1 MKARCVLRR
10 GVASVAAAAAFVTLA
25 ALPARAEAAPQLIP
39 VPKSVTYQ
47 EGTLSLGAVELV
59 GTDVADADAVRVVKG
74 LLADAGVTVTER
86 TAAAGATPGATAL
99 YLSEADDACA
109 ARDAA
114 AASMQLADAS
124 KLKAEGYVLGVDP
137 AAKAVVL
144 TGRDGDGTFY
154 AAQTLAQLIEGANV
168 PAARIADEPHLTV
181 RGTIEGFYARGQED
195 WSWDDRMEQVRF
207 YGQTK
212 MNTYIY
218 APKEDPYHR
227 DHWRD
232 PYPADQMA
240 KMRALIQEAAR
251 NKVDFV
257 FALSPGNSI
266 NLTSDADFQALTSKC
281 QTMYDEGVRHFAI
294 FFDDITNKDGVGQAE
309 LLNRFNAEFI
319 KKQPEACTLVTVPT
333 EYDSNAMSLGDSLKE
348 YTEDFSATIDEDIEV
363 LWTGSSVVP
372 DSIKASDAEFITNVY
387 GDSAGIWWNYP
398 TNDYQLNKLAMGP
411 IYGIDK
417 QVFDDIDYFVM
428 NPMGRASLSRVTLAT
443 GADLSWNTA
452 AYDDEASLKASC
464 ALSYPDL
471 ADSVYAL
478 AINSSQVFGSSFSCG
493 RPDAPEM
500 RAHADAVLKAVASSD
515 DPASDPAVA
524 ALRADMQSLIDASA
538 ALKGGDFDAVSAF
551 TAKLGQV
558 GRAGNR
564 AIDLL
569 LAKAAGNTAEVEA
582 ITAELTGTLSQLK
595 SGKLVSDRC
604 LVYFVEDALAYETAP
619 AASFEV
625 ASSLVQ
631 KGTEVTFHNT
641 SSVSAVTY
649 EWTFPGATTLHS
661 HEAEPTVVYA
671 KPGRYDVT
679 LTVRNRFGED
689 SVTRK
694 SVIYVVDAMPETM
707 ENLALGKKTTANKI
721 TNSAEG
727 APKAVDGVVL
737 GSKWCAEG
745 NGGHN
750 LTVDL
755 GAVYTLSSFRVQHAE
770 AGGEGMSAN
779 TRAFTISVSEDGKS
793 FTEVVNVDD
802 NTQAISTHAI
812 TPTAGRYVRLDVVQ
826 SVQPG
831 TQWPATRI
839 FEFEAYGITGDVS
852 DLPEYVA
859 PNDRK
864 LADTLEDTAKLD
876 SASYT
881 ADSWAAFE
889 AARDAARALMERG
902 DKTQDEVDAAL
913 AALEQARAALV
924 EADNGTPLIP
934 LEPST
939 PVDPGKPEQ
948 PEQPEKPEQ
957 PTPGED
963 GGAKPS
969 TPSAKPQ
976 RPAAKP
982 NGVLPAT
989 GDASVVAVAAA
1000 GAAAVAALGTATV
1013 VRKRSSR

>member
-1 MKARCVLRR
+1 MNAQRVWGR
-10 GVASVAAAAAFVTLA
+10 GVAAIAAAAAFAALA

-39 VPKSVTYQ
+39 VPESVTYQ
-47 EGTLSLGAVELV
+47 EGTLSLGSIDLV
-59 GTDVADADAVRVVKG
+59 GADVADADAVRVVKG
-74 LLADAGVTVTER
+74 LLADAGATVTER
-86 TAAAGATPGATAL
+86 TAAEGATSGATAL
-99 YLSEADDACA
+99 YLTEADDACA

-114 AASMQLADAS
+114 AANLQLADAS

-137 AAKAVVL
+137 AAKTVVL

-154 AAQTLAQLIEGANV
+154 AAQTLAQLIEGANL
-168 PAARIADEPHLTV
+168 PATRIADEPHLPV

-227 DHWRD
+227 DEWRD

-266 NLTSDADFQALTSKC
+266 DLESDADFQALTDKC
-281 QTMYDEGVRHFAI
+281 QAMYDEGVRHFAI
-294 FFDDITNKDGVGQAE
+294 FFDDIENKDGVGQAK
-309 LLNRFNAEFI
+309 LLNRFNAAFI
-319 KKQPEACTLVTVPT
+319 KKQPEACTLATVPT
-333 EYDSNAMSLGDSLKE
+333 EYDSNAMSLGDTLKK
-348 YTEDFSATIDEDIEV
+348 YTKDFSATIDDDIEV

-372 DSIKASDAEFITNVY
+372 DSIKVSDAAFVTDVY
-387 GDSAGIWWNYP
+387 GDRAGIWWNYP
-398 TNDYQLNKLAMGP
+398 TNDYQLDKLAMGP

-417 QVFDDIDYFVM
+417 QVFDSIDYFVM

-443 GADLSWNTA
+443 GADISWNTA

-464 ALSYPDL
+464 ALCYPEL

-515 DPASDPAVA
+515 DPANDPSVA

-538 ALKGGDFDAVSAF
+538 ALTGGDFDAISAF

-569 LAKAAGNTAEVEA
+569 LAKAAGNTAEVDA

-604 LVYFVEDALAYETAP
+604 LVYFVEDALAYTTAP
-619 AASFEV
+619 TAGFEV

-631 KGTEVTFHNT
+631 KGAEVTLRNT
-641 SSVSAVTY
+641 SSVSAVSY
-649 EWTFPGATTLHS
+649 EWTFPGAQTLHS
-661 HEAEPTVVYA
+661 NEAEPTVVYT

-689 SVTRK
+689 SVTK
-694 SVIYVVDAMPETM
+694 KAAIYVVDSMPETM
-707 ENLALGKKTTANKI
+707 ENLALGKQATANKA
-721 TNSAEG
+721 TNDAEG

-745 NGGHN
+745 NGGHT

-755 GAVYTLSSFRVQHAE
+755 GAVYTLSSFRIQHAE

-779 TRAFTISVSEDGKS
+779 TRAFTISVSQDGTKY
-793 FTEVVNVDD
+793 TEVVNVDD
-802 NTQAISTHAI
+802 NTKAISTHAI
-812 TPTAGRYVRLDVVQ
+812 TPTAGRYVRLDVKQ

-852 DLPEYVA
+852 DLPAYVA
-859 PNDRK
+859 PNDEK
-864 LADTLEDTAKLD
+864 LAAALEDAGKLD
-876 SASYT
+876 GGSYT
-881 ADSWAAFE
+881 ADSWAAFA

-913 AALEQARAALV
+913 AALEQARTALV
-924 EADNGTPLIP
+924 EAESGTPLIP

-939 PVDPGKPEQ
+939 PVDP
-948 PEQPEKPEQ
+948 EKPEN
-957 PTPGED
+957 PAPGTGGPE
-963 GGAKPS
+963 GAKPDN
-969 TPSAKPQ
+969 TGTKPQ
-976 RPAAKP
+976 RPGTKTR
-982 NGVLPAT
+982 GGLPAT
-989 GDASVVAVAAA
+989 GDATTLAAA
-1000 GAAAVAALGTATV
+1000 AVGVAAVAALGAAV
-1013 VRKRSSR
+1013 AVRTRSSR

>member
-1 MKARCVLRR
+1 MDVRSAIGR
-10 GVASVAAAAAFVTLA
+10 GAASLAVAAALAVGMAPPAYADAAAT
-25 ALPARAEAAPQLIP
+25 RLIP
-39 VPKSVTYQ
+39 TPESAVFQ
-47 EGTLSLGAVELV
+47 DGTLSLGTVDLV
-59 GTDVADADAVRVVKG
+59 GADVADADAVRVVKE
-74 LLADAGVTVTER
+74 LLADAGATVTER
-86 TAAAGATPGATAL
+86 TADEGATPGATAL
-99 YLSEADDACA
+99 YLTEADDACA

-114 AASMQLADAS
+114 AEKLQLADAS
-124 KLKAEGYVLGVDP
+124 ALKAEGYVLGVDP
-137 AAKAVVL
+137 SSKTVVL

-154 AAQTLAQLIEGANV
+154 AAQTLAQLLDGTDV
-168 PAARIADEPHLTV
+168 PAVRISDEPNLTV

-195 WSWDDRMEQVRF
+195 WSWNDRMEQVRF

-227 DHWRD
+227 ENWRD
-232 PYPADQMA
+232 PYPADQME
-240 KMRALIQEAAR
+240 KMRALIQEATR

-266 NLTSDADFQALTSKC
+266 NLTSEADFQALVQKC

-294 FFDDITNKDGVGQAE
+294 FFDDIANKDGEGQAK

-319 KKQPEACTLVTVPT
+319 KTRDEACTLVTVPT

-348 YTEDFSATIDEDIEV
+348 YTAAFSATLDKDIEV

-372 DSIKASDAEFITNVY
+372 DSIKASDADFITNIY
-387 GDSAGIWWNYP
+387 GDRAGIWWNYP

-417 QVFDDIDYFVM
+417 QVLDTIDYFVM
-428 NPMGRASLSRVTLAT
+428 NPMGRASLSRITLAT
-443 GADLSWNTA
+443 GADFSWNTA

-464 ALSYPDL
+464 LLSYPEL

-515 DPASDPAVA
+515 DPANDPTVAV
-524 ALRADMQSLIDASA
+524 LRADLQSLIDASA
-538 ALKGGDFDAVSAF
+538 ALKGGDFDAISAF

-558 GRAGNR
+558 GAAGNR

-569 LAKAAGNTAEVEA
+569 LAKAAGDTAQVDA
-582 ITAELTGTLSQLK
+582 ITTELEATLSQLK

-619 AASFEV
+619 TADFEV
-625 ASSLVQ
+625 SSSLVQ
-631 KGTEVTFHNT
+631 KGSEVTFRNT
-641 SSVSAVTY
+641 SSVSAVEY
-649 EWTFPGATTLHS
+649 AWTFPGATVLNS
-661 HEAEPTVVYA
+661 DEAEPTVVYE

-679 LTVRNRFGED
+679 LKVSNRFGED
-689 SVTRK
+689 TATKKAV
-694 SVIYVVDAMPETM
+694 VYVVDSMPETM
-707 ENLALGKKTTANKI
+707 ENLALGKKATANKS
-721 TNSAEG
+721 TGAAED

-745 NGGHN
+745 NGGHS
-750 LTVDL
+750 LVVDL
-755 GAVYTLSSFRVQHAE
+755 GEVYTLSSFRIQHAE

-779 TRAFTISVSEDGKS
+779 TRAFTISVSEDGQNY
-793 FTEVVNVDD
+793 TEVVKVTD
-802 NTQAISTHAI
+802 NEQAISTHAI
-812 TPTAGRYVRLDVVQ
+812 TPTPGRYVRLDVNE

-859 PNDRK
+859 PDTDELSAALDEAFK
-864 LADTLEDTAKLD
+864 LESDA
-876 SASYT
+876 YT
-881 ADSWAAFE
+881 AESWSTFE
-889 AARDAARALMERG
+889 AARNAAAALMERG

-913 AALEQARAALV
+913 AALKEAREALV
-924 EADNGTPLIP
+924 EADSQIPSTP

-939 PVDPGKPEQ
+939 PVDPQ
-948 PEQPEKPEQ
+948 PDPDPA
-957 PTPGED
+957 PDTGTDGET
-963 GGAKPS
+963 G
-969 TPSAKPQ
+969 
-976 RPAAKP
+976 
-982 NGVLPAT
+982 NGNLPKT
-989 GDASVVAVAAA
+989 GDSSMLAVAAT
-1000 GAAAVAALGTATV
+1000 GALAVAALGVAAA
-1013 VRKRSSR
+1013 VRMRSSR